1 MEVTLWLAFGA
12 GVLSFLS
19 PCTLPLYPV
28 FLSYITGVS
37 VSELK
42 NEGLKQRTAWFH
54 TFSFLFGF
62 SIVFLVL
69 GLSTSL
75 IADVFIQ
82 YKDSLRM
89 FGAILIFVFGVFL
102 AGLWQPQFMMRE
114 KKMDIGERKSGYFGT
129 FLIGIGFAAGWTP
142 CTGPILA
149 GVIALAA
156 TNPSQGLGYML
167 AYVIGFAIPFL
178 VMVAFVGKIKYLA
191 RNSAKVAKVGG
202 YLMMAFGVLLYFDGM
217 NRFAA
222 WMSELVGFTGF

>member
-1 MEVTLWLAFGA
+1 MEVTFWLAFGA

-37 VSELK
+37 VSDLK
-42 NEGLKQRTAWFH
+42 DGGIRQRTAWFH

-82 YKDSLRM
+82 FKDSIRM

-102 AGLWQPQFMMRE
+102 AGIWQPTFLMRE
-114 KKMDIGERKSGYFGT
+114 KKLQLGERKSGYFGT
-129 FLIGIGFAAGWTP
+129 VLIGIGFAAGWTP

-156 TNPSQGLGYML
+156 TNPNAGLGYMF
-167 AYVIGFAIPFL
+167 AYVVGFAIPFL
-178 VMVAFVGKIKYLA
+178 VMAGFVGKIKFLA
-191 RNSAKVAKVGG
+191 RNSAKVAQAGG
-202 YLMMAFGVLLYFDGM
+202 YLMMLFGVVLYFDGM

>member
-102 AGLWQPQFMMRE
+102 AGLWHTVHRSNFSWCDRTSRHEPESRTRLYVGVCHRVCNSIFDNGRIRWQDQVLSTQQC
-114 KKMDIGERKSGYFGT
+114 KSGKSRRLFDD
-129 FLIGIGFAAGWTP
+129 
-142 CTGPILA
+142 
-149 GVIALAA
+149 GVRRTI
-156 TNPSQGLGYML
+156 
-167 AYVIGFAIPFL
+167 IF
-178 VMVAFVGKIKYLA
+178 
-191 RNSAKVAKVGG
+191 
-202 YLMMAFGVLLYFDGM
+202 
-217 NRFAA
+217 
-222 WMSELVGFTGF
+222 

>member
-1 MEVTLWLAFGA
+1 MEVTFWLAFGA

-37 VSELK
+37 VSDLK
-42 NEGLKQRTAWFH
+42 DGGIRQRTAWFH

-82 YKDSLRM
+82 FKDSIRM

-102 AGLWQPQFMMRE
+102 AGIWQPTFLMRE
-114 KKMDIGERKSGYFGT
+114 KKLQLGERKSGYFGT
-129 FLIGIGFAAGWTP
+129 VLIGIGFAAGWTP

-156 TNPSQGLGYML
+156 TNPNAGLGYMF
-167 AYVIGFAIPFL
+167 AYVVGFAIPFL
-178 VMVAFVGKIKYLA
+178 VMAGFVGKIKFLA
-191 RNSAKVAKVGG
+191 RNSAKVAKAGG
-202 YLMMAFGVLLYFDGM
+202 YLMMLFGVVLYFDGM

>member
-1 MEVTLWLAFGA
+1 
-12 GVLSFLS
+12 
-19 PCTLPLYPV
+19 
-28 FLSYITGVS
+28 
-37 VSELK
+37 
-42 NEGLKQRTAWFH
+42 
-54 TFSFLFGF
+54 
-62 SIVFLVL
+62 
-69 GLSTSL
+69 
-75 IADVFIQ
+75 
-82 YKDSLRM
+82 M

-129 FLIGIGFAAGWTP
+129 VLIGIGFAAGWTP

-202 YLMMAFGVLLYFDGM
+202 
-217 NRFAA
+217 
-222 WMSELVGFTGF
+222 